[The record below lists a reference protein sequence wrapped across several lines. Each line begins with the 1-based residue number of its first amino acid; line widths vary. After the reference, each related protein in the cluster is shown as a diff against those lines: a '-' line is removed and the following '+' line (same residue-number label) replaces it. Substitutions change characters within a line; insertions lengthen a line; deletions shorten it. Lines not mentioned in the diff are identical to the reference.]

1 MGPSISQWEGQSHS
15 GQSVSQS
22 VSQTDRQPDQSDSQS
37 VSHSVNQTVSQSV
50 RQTVRQTVS
59 QSVSQSVSGKQF
71 KQRIATREVDVKE
84 FNPLHLGLIFKVV
97 SFLIYYKIT
106 PSLRRSRSGEDGKN
120 SAD

>member
-22 VSQTDRQPDQSDSQS
+22 VRQTDSPISPTVSQS
-37 VSHSVNQTVSQSV
+37 VSHSIRQSVSQTDS
-50 RQTVRQTVS
+50 QTDS